1 MALRTSSGAQYARLM
16 GVGGYRPRR
25 VVDNAEIVT
34 YIDSSDEWIRT
45 RSGITERRWAS
56 PDETI
61 QMMSVAAARKAIER
75 AGIEPG
81 QVDTVIVS
89 TVTHLIQTPA
99 IATTIATELGAQG
112 AAAFDINA
120 ACAGFCYMVAMAD
133 ALVRAGSSKYVVVIG
148 VERLTD
154 LTDIH
159 DRSTA
164 FIFADGAGAAVIGPS
179 DVPAIGPV
187 VWGSD
192 GEQADLITQTEPWDT
207 AIPRHE
213 RGGPDPVAQA
223 AAVADDP
230 EGSAAATWPVLRMNG
245 NPVFKWASYAMAKTA
260 AEAMD
265 AAGITPEELEVFV
278 PHQAN
283 NRITDAMF
291 RALKL
296 PEGVVIARDIV
307 HHGNTSAAS
316 IPLAIETLLES
327 GEARSGQ
334 TALTIGFGAGLVYAG
349 QVITLP

>member
-1 MALRTSSGAQYARLM
+1 MSIKASQGAAFSRIM

-56 PDETI
+56 PDETV
-61 QMMSVAAARKAIER
+61 QMMSVAAAHKAIER

-81 QVDTVIVS
+81 QVDTVIVA
-89 TVTHLIQTPA
+89 TVTHLLQTPA
-99 IATTIATELGAQG
+99 IATTIATELGAKN
-112 AAAFDINA
+112 AAAFDVNA

-133 ALVRAGSSKYVVVIG
+133 ALIRSGASTYVAIIG

-164 FIFADGAGAAVIGPS
+164 FIFADGAGAAVMGPS
-179 DVPAIGPV
+179 DVASIGPV

-192 GEQADLITQTEPWDT
+192 GEQSDLITQTEPWDK
-207 AIPRHE
+207 AMPRQE
-213 RGGPDPVAQA
+213 RVRPDPETT
-223 AAVADDP
+223 
-230 EGSAAATWPVLRMNG
+230 EGPGGGATWPVLRMNG

-265 AAGITPEELEVFV
+265 AAGIQPEDLDVFV

-291 RALKL
+291 KALKL
-296 PEGVVIARDIV
+296 PDDVVIARDII

-327 GEARSGQ
+327 GQATSGQ
-334 TALTIGFGAGLVYAG
+334 TALIIGFGAGLVFAG

>member
-1 MALRTSSGAQYARLM
+1 MPLRTSTGAEYARVM

-45 RSGITERRWAS
+45 RSGIAERRWAS

-61 QMMSVAAARKAIER
+61 QMMSVAAARKAVER

-89 TVTHLIQTPA
+89 TVTHLVQTPA

-133 ALVRAGSSKYVVVIG
+133 ALIRAGSSKYVVVIG

-192 GEQADLITQTEPWDT
+192 GEQADLITQTQPWDT

-213 RGGPDPVAQA
+213 RGDRPDR
-223 AAVADDP
+223 
-230 EGSAAATWPVLRMNG
+230 EGGEAESDATWPVLRMNG

-316 IPLAIETLLES
+316 IPLAIETLIES
-327 GEARSGQ
+327 GEATSGQ

>member
-1 MALRTSSGAQYARLM
+1 MGIKTRTGAQYARLM
-16 GVGGYRPRR
+16 GIGGYRPRR

-89 TVTHLIQTPA
+89 TVTHLVQTPA
-99 IATTIATELGAQG
+99 IATTIATELGAKD

-192 GEQADLITQTEPWDT
+192 GEQADLITQTQPWDT

-213 RGGPDPVAQA
+213 RGGPDATAQA
-223 AAVADDP
+223 ADP
-230 EGSAAATWPVLRMNG
+230 DGAGATWPVLRMNG

-265 AAGITPEELEVFV
+265 VAGITPDELDVFV

-296 PEGVVIARDIV
+296 PEGIVIARDIV
-307 HHGNTSAAS
+307 NHGNTSAAS

-327 GEARSGQ
+327 GEAKSGQ

>member
-1 MALRTSSGAQYARLM
+1 MSGVQASQGAAFSKIM
-16 GVGGYRPRR
+16 GIGGYRPRR

-56 PDETI
+56 PDETV
-61 QMMSVAAARKAIER
+61 QMMSVAAARTALER
-75 AGIEPG
+75 AGVEPG
-81 QVDTVIVS
+81 QIDTVIVS
-89 TVTHLIQTPA
+89 TVTHLSQTPA
-99 IATTIATELGAQG
+99 IATTIASELGAKG
-112 AAAFDINA
+112 AAAFDISA

-133 ALVRAGSSKYVVVIG
+133 ALIRSGASKYVAIIG

-179 DVPAIGPV
+179 EVPSIGPV

-192 GEQADLITQTEPWDT
+192 GEQSDLITQTQPWDKALPRDQRVRPEDGT
-207 AIPRHE
+207 A
-213 RGGPDPVAQA
+213 
-223 AAVADDP
+223 
-230 EGSAAATWPVLRMNG
+230 AAATWPTLRMNG

-265 AAGITPEELEVFV
+265 AAGVQPEELDVFV

-296 PEGVVIARDIV
+296 PSDVVVARDIIE
-307 HHGNTSAAS
+307 HGNTSAAS
-316 IPLAIETLLES
+316 IPLAIETLLTS
-327 GEARSGQ
+327 GEAKSGQ
-334 TALTIGFGAGLVYAG
+334 TALIIGFGAGLVYAG

>member
-1 MALRTSSGAQYARLM
+1 MSGVKASQGAAFSRIM
-16 GVGGYRPRR
+16 GIGGYRPRR

-56 PDETI
+56 PDETV
-61 QMMSVAAARKAIER
+61 QMMSVAAAHKAIER

-81 QVDTVIVS
+81 QVDTVIVA
-89 TVTHLIQTPA
+89 TVTHLLQTPA
-99 IATTIATELGAQG
+99 IATTIASELGAKN
-112 AAAFDINA
+112 AAAFDVNA

-133 ALVRAGSSKYVVVIG
+133 GLIRSGASKYVAIIG

-164 FIFADGAGAAVIGPS
+164 FIFADGAGAAVMGPS
-179 DVPAIGPV
+179 DVPSIGPV

-192 GEQADLITQTEPWDT
+192 GEQADLITQTEPWDK

-213 RGGPDPVAQA
+213 RVR
-223 AAVADDP
+223 P
-230 EGSAAATWPVLRMNG
+230 EDGTEAAATWPVLRMNG

-265 AAGITPEELEVFV
+265 AAGVQPEDLDVFV

-291 RALKL
+291 KALKL
-296 PEGVVIARDIV
+296 PSDVVIARDII

-327 GEARSGQ
+327 GEATSGQ
-334 TALTIGFGAGLVYAG
+334 TALIIGFGAGLVYAG

>member
-1 MALRTSSGAQYARLM
+1 MTGTITTKQGAAFSRIM
-16 GVGGYRPRR
+16 GIGGYRPRR
-25 VVDNAEIVT
+25 IVDNAEICT

-45 RSGITERRWAS
+45 RSGIVERRWAS

-61 QMMSVAAARKAIER
+61 QMMSVSAARKALER
-75 AGIEPG
+75 AGVEPG
-81 QVDTVIVS
+81 QIDTVIVS
-89 TVTHLIQTPA
+89 TVTHLSQTPA
-99 IATTIATELGAQG
+99 IATTIANELGAKG
-112 AAAFDINA
+112 AAAFDVSA

-133 ALVRAGSSKYVVVIG
+133 ALIRSGASKYVAIIG

-192 GEQADLITQTEPWDT
+192 GEQADLITQDRPWDV
-207 AIPRHE
+207 AIPRQD
-213 RGGPDPVAQA
+213 RAR
-223 AAVADDP
+223 P
-230 EGSAAATWPVLRMNG
+230 EEGTEEAATWPVLRMNG

-260 AEAMD
+260 AEALD
-265 AAGITPEELEVFV
+265 AAGVAPEELDVFV

-296 PEGVVIARDIV
+296 PEDVVIARDII

-316 IPLAIETLLES
+316 VPLAIETLLES
-327 GEARSGQ
+327 GQAQSGQ
-334 TALTIGFGAGLVYAG
+334 TALIIGFGAGLVFAG

>member
-1 MALRTSSGAQYARLM
+1 MSALKTSAGAAYSRIQ
-16 GVGGYRPRR
+16 GIGGYRPRR
-25 VVDNAEIVT
+25 IVDNAEICT

-45 RSGITERRWAS
+45 RSGIVERRWAS

-61 QMMSVAAARKAIER
+61 QMMSVSAARKALER
-75 AGIEPG
+75 AGVEPG

-89 TVTHLIQTPA
+89 TVTHLSQTPA
-99 IATTIATELGAQG
+99 IATTIANELGAKG
-112 AAAFDINA
+112 AAAFDISA

-133 ALVRAGSSKYVVVIG
+133 ALIRAGSSKYVVIIG

-192 GEQADLITQTEPWDT
+192 GEQSDLITQTEPWDT

-213 RGGPDPVAQA
+213 RARA
-223 AAVADDP
+223 
-230 EGSAAATWPVLRMNG
+230 GSATAPGGDEAPATWPTLRMNG

-260 AEAMD
+260 AEALD
-265 AAGITPEELEVFV
+265 AAGVQPEDLDVFV

-296 PEGVVIARDIV
+296 PGDVVIARDII

-327 GEARSGQ
+327 GEAESGQ
-334 TALTIGFGAGLVYAG
+334 TALIIGFGAGLVFAG

>member
-1 MALRTSSGAQYARLM
+1 MSLRTSQGAAFSRIM
-16 GVGGYRPRR
+16 GIGGYRPRR
-25 VVDNAEIVT
+25 VVDNAEICT

-45 RSGITERRWAS
+45 RSGIVERRWAS

-61 QMMSVAAARKAIER
+61 SVMSVSAARKALER
-75 AGIEPG
+75 AGVEPG

-89 TVTHLIQTPA
+89 TVTHLSQTPA
-99 IATTIATELGAQG
+99 IATTIANDLGAKG
-112 AAAFDINA
+112 AAAFDISA

-133 ALVRAGSSKYVVVIG
+133 ALIRSGASKYVVIIG

-179 DVPAIGPV
+179 DVPAVGPV

-192 GEQADLITQTEPWDT
+192 GEQADLITQTQPWDT
-207 AIPRHE
+207 AIPRHARVRPE
-213 RGGPDPVAQA
+213 ETEDPGSADD
-223 AAVADDP
+223 AAV
-230 EGSAAATWPVLRMNG
+230 WPTLRMNG

-265 AAGITPEELEVFV
+265 AAGIAPEDLDVFV

-296 PEGVVIARDIV
+296 PGDVVIARDIIR
-307 HHGNTSAAS
+307 HGNTSAAS

-327 GEARSGQ
+327 GEATSGQ
-334 TALTIGFGAGLVYAG
+334 TALIIGFGAGLVYAG

>member
-1 MALRTSSGAQYARLM
+1 MSGIRTSQGTAFSKIM
-16 GVGGYRPRR
+16 GIGGYRPRR

-45 RSGITERRWAS
+45 RSGIVERRWAS
-56 PDETI
+56 PDETV

-89 TVTHLIQTPA
+89 TVTHLSQTPA
-99 IATTIATELGAQG
+99 IATTIAAELGAQG
-112 AAAFDINA
+112 AAAFDISA

-133 ALVRAGSSKYVVVIG
+133 ALIRSGASKHVVVIG

-154 LTDIH
+154 LTDVH

-192 GEQADLITQTEPWDT
+192 GDQADLITQDRPWDV
-207 AIPRHE
+207 AIPRE
-213 RGGPDPVAQA
+213 DRTR
-223 AAVADDP
+223 P
-230 EGSAAATWPVLRMNG
+230 EAGSEEAATWPVLRMNG

-265 AAGITPEELEVFV
+265 AAGIAPEDLEVFV

-296 PEGVVIARDIV
+296 PADVVVARDIIK
-307 HHGNTSAAS
+307 HGNTSAAS

-334 TALTIGFGAGLVYAG
+334 TALIIGFGAGLVYAG

>member
-1 MALRTSSGAQYARLM
+1 MTAAIRTSQGAAFSRIM
-16 GVGGYRPRR
+16 GIGGYRPRR
-25 VVDNAEIVT
+25 IVDNAEIIT

-56 PDETI
+56 PDETV
-61 QMMSVAAARKAIER
+61 QMMSVAAAHKAIER

-81 QVDTVIVS
+81 QVDTVIVA
-89 TVTHLIQTPA
+89 TVTHLLQTPA
-99 IATTIATELGAQG
+99 IATTIATELGAKN
-112 AAAFDINA
+112 AAAFDVNA

-133 ALVRAGSSKYVVVIG
+133 ALIRSGASKYVAIIG

-164 FIFADGAGAAVIGPS
+164 FIFADGAGAAVMGPS
-179 DVPAIGPV
+179 DVPSIGPV

-192 GEQADLITQTEPWDT
+192 GEQADLITQTEPWDK
-207 AIPRHE
+207 AIPRHG
-213 RGGPDPVAQA
+213 RVR
-223 AAVADDP
+223 P
-230 EGSAAATWPVLRMNG
+230 EDGTTEAATWPTIAMTG

-265 AAGITPEELEVFV
+265 AAGIQPEDLDVFV

-291 RALKL
+291 KALKL
-296 PEGVVIARDIV
+296 PNDVVIARDII

-334 TALTIGFGAGLVYAG
+334 TALIIGFGAGLVFAG

>member
-1 MALRTSSGAQYARLM
+1 MTATLRTSTGAAFSRIM
-16 GVGGYRPRR
+16 GIGGYRPRR
-25 VVDNAEIVT
+25 IVDNAEIVT

-45 RSGITERRWAS
+45 RSGIVERRWAS

-61 QMMSVAAARKAIER
+61 QMMSVSAIRKAIER
-75 AGIEPG
+75 ADVEPG
-81 QVDTVIVS
+81 QIDTVIVS
-89 TVTHLIQTPA
+89 TVTHLSQTPA
-99 IATTIATELGAQG
+99 IATSIAHELGATG
-112 AAAFDINA
+112 AAAFDISA

-133 ALVRAGSSKYVVVIG
+133 ALIRSGASKYVAIVG
-148 VERLTD
+148 VERLSD

-192 GEQADLITQTEPWDT
+192 GEQADLITQTQPWDT

-213 RGGPDPVAQA
+213 RGKPADAD
-223 AAVADDP
+223 AVAVP
-230 EGSAAATWPVLRMNG
+230 GEATWPVLRMNG

-265 AAGITPEELEVFV
+265 AAGIQPEDLDVFV

-296 PEGVVIARDIV
+296 PSDVVIARDII

-327 GEARSGQ
+327 GQATSGQ
-334 TALTIGFGAGLVYAG
+334 TALIIGFGAGLVYAG